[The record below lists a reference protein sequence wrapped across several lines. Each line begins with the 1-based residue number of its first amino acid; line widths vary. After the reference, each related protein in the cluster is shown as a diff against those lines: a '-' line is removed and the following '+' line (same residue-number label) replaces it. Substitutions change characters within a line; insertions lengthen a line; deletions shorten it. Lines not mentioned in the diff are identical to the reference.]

1 MKGSSKF
8 GFRMIGVDTR
18 ACFRVL
24 KACSTE
30 GVHMICSGLVFFV
43 NSVSG
48 SAKVAVVSKKM
59 SVVSS

>member
-1 MKGSSKF
+1 
-8 GFRMIGVDTR
+8 MIGVDTR

-48 SAKVAVVSKKM
+48 SAKVAVVSKKT